1 MGGDARQTASG
12 DAGATRKDRGF
23 MPGKVAKIGTFS
35 DWVGLFDEW
44 RKEIGVNRDE
54 IAEFKFDTLYGAI
67 ETEEIQF
74 GHFKSRRKWE
84 NLRQIPTQQM
94 RDALLNMIVYQ
105 GDTEFASVEQQRHL
119 FETAPGEYDRYAL
132 GRVMTEEMRHG
143 WQMCH
148 LLVTHFGYSGK
159 VEAEKQ
165 LERRAF
171 KNNRLLGAFN
181 QPVQNW
187 LDFYPSPASVAR
199 DGKFQLP
206 MPSRSGFAPLASS
219 MIPMLKEESF
229 PLGTGHDGIRRILK
243 AGKVPPSTT
252 PAGRSRN

>member
-94 RDALLNMIVYQ
+94 RDALLNMIHAARGGVSH
-105 GDTEFASVEQQRHL
+105 GHWQRR
-119 FETAPGEYDRYAL
+119 T
-132 GRVMTEEMRHG
+132 
-143 WQMCH
+143 
-148 LLVTHFGYSGK
+148 
-159 VEAEKQ
+159 
-165 LERRAF
+165 
-171 KNNRLLGAFN
+171 
-181 QPVQNW
+181 
-187 LDFYPSPASVAR
+187 
-199 DGKFQLP
+199 
-206 MPSRSGFAPLASS
+206 SS
-219 MIPMLKEESF
+219 Y
-229 PLGTGHDGIRRILK
+229 R
-243 AGKVPPSTT
+243 
-252 PAGRSRN
+252 RSRRSSRLADSEISQQVDFLFLRFIRH